1 MQVTFDARL
10 QSEGTVERIY
20 SAFQKQSEWKDAEIF
35 KELVK
40 FEPGPEPHL
49 EFPDLLAREAMK
61 ELDRKITKSERK
73 TRQSYEAL
81 AAVEINSVKKF
92 TWIVRDRV
100 CWERVRDA
108 IHTPQSQDR
117 LKRYQEWLTE
127 TERADDLPN
136 KTQFILNELPNEDS
150 TIE

>member
-1 MQVTFDARL
+1 M
-10 QSEGTVERIY
+10 
-20 SAFQKQSEWKDAEIF
+20 
-35 KELVK
+35 
-40 FEPGPEPHL
+40 
-49 EFPDLLAREAMK
+49 
-61 ELDRKITKSERK
+61 
-73 TRQSYEAL
+73 
-81 AAVEINSVKKF
+81 EINSVKKF

-100 CWERVRDA
+100 YWERVRDA

-117 LKRYQEWLTE
+117 LKRYKEWLTE